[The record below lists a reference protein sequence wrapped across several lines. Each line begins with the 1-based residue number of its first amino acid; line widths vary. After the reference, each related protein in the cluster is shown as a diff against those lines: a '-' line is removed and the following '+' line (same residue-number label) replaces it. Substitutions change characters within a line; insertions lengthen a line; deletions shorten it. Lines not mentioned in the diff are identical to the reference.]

1 MSASAPDW
9 RIVLIALLYSI
20 GAHGI
25 MTLNDFKSVEGDERM
40 GIDSLPVLLGVDNA
54 ARFACLVMVV
64 PQVAVVAMLLAWQQP
79 IHAAAVGALVLVQ
92 LLLMVHFLKGP
103 RERAPGTTGPGSVA
117 MSSVC
122 SSAPLRWL
130 RCRRVDHEW
139 FNALM
144 VRHRQTWPDSD
155 RPRCDRRVDDID
167 AEPSHGDRTGDAS
180 HSAGRSRRYSL
191 CSSGL
196 PAGLGPWFG
205 SRGPSD
211 TVDRRRHGGARNR
224 RLDGFDRDGLDDDA
238 ALFGIALA
246 VVAFCL
252 IGAGVGAA
260 GTSLLVLLAK
270 RTDDNRRAAAA
281 TIVWVM
287 MIAGFIVTTV
297 VAGHWLDPFSPM
309 RLIIVS
315 GSVSVAAMVLTIIG
329 VWGVEGGSV
338 ARAQLV
344 SRSSTRQPSFRDA
357 FMEVWHEPKSRRFA
371 IFVFVSMLAYS
382 AQDLILEPF
391 AGAVFAFTPG
401 ETTKLSGVQHAGTLI
416 GMALVPLIGAVYPRS
431 RVNLQLWTVGGC
443 LASAI
448 ALLCLAA
455 AAIVGPSWP
464 LRETVFMLG
473 VTNGAYAVAAIGSMM
488 VLISA
493 GDEKR
498 EGVRMGLWGASQ
510 AFAFGIGGFLGTL
523 ASDIARYVL
532 TSAALS
538 YFAVFASEA
547 GLFVIAAVMAVWVH
561 RAPTKDATQQQVFN
575 LPIATVTEG
584 ARS

>member
-1 MSASAPDW
+1 MLSW
-9 RIVLIALLYSI
+9 FGIVRLGLIQTGL
-20 GAHGI
+20 GAI
-25 MTLNDFKSVEGDERM
+25 VVLTTSTLNR
-40 GIDSLPVLLGVDNA
+40 
-54 ARFACLVMVV
+54 VMVIEL
-64 PQVAVVAMLLAWQQP
+64 AMPAILP
-79 IHAAAVGALVLVQ
+79 GALVAIHYVLQVFRPAWG
-92 LLLMVHFLKGP
+92 H
-103 RERAPGTTGPGSVA
+103 GSD
-117 MSSVC
+117 
-122 SSAPLRWL
+122 L
-130 RCRRVDHEW
+130 
-139 FNALM
+139 
-144 VRHRQTWPDSD
+144 
-155 RPRCDRRVDDID
+155 
-167 AEPSHGDRTGDAS
+167 
-180 HSAGRSRRYSL
+180 
-191 CSSGL
+191 
-196 PAGLGPWFG
+196 
-205 SRGPSD
+205 
-211 TVDRRRHGGARNR
+211 GARR
-224 RLDGFDRDGLDDDA
+224 TPWIVGGMAVLATGGLMA
-238 ALFGIALA
+238 SIATAWMTTQPLFGIALA

-391 AGAVFAFTPG
+391 VGAVFAFTPG